1 MNEMIYKFK
10 VLLRTLSNEN
20 FLNMVRVIFVIL
32 PFVNIR
38 PDVEVGTILL
48 RLYRSPTTRY
58 VLIQIFL
65 NFHGNYSTDQTQPYR
80 K

>member
-10 VLLRTLSNEN
+10 VCLRTLSNEN

-32 PFVNIR
+32 PFINIR
-38 PDVEVGTILL
+38 PDVEVGTIIL

-58 VLIQIFL
+58 VFIQIFKSL
-65 NFHGNYSTDQTQPYR
+65 HE
-80 K
+80 

>member
-10 VLLRTLSNEN
+10 VCLRTLSNEN

-32 PFVNIR
+32 PFINIR
-38 PDVEVGTILL
+38 PDVEVGTKFL

-58 VLIQIFL
+58 VFIQIFKSL
-65 NFHGNYSTDQTQPYR
+65 HE
-80 K
+80 

>member
-10 VLLRTLSNEN
+10 VCLRTLSNEN

-32 PFVNIR
+32 PFINIR
-38 PDVEVGTILL
+38 PDVEVGTIVL

-58 VLIQIFL
+58 VFIQIFKSL
-65 NFHGNYSTDQTQPYR
+65 HE
-80 K
+80 